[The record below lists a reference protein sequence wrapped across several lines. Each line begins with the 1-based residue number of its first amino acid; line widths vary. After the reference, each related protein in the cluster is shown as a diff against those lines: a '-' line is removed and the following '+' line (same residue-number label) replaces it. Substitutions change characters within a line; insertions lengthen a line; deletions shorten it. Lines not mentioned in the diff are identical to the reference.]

1 MVQSKWVTQVILTEE
16 LWRGLHEA
24 AERLSHL
31 HGERWSLSAVARQ
44 CITMALPVLLDT
56 ITQQEEL
63 AAQQEEA
70 RQRWLRKQMHP
81 FENPA
86 LARPSVAR
94 PPVRRSKK
102 K

>member
-1 MVQSKWVTQVILTEE
+1 MVQSKWVTQVILTED

-24 AERLSHL
+24 TERLSHL

-56 ITQQEEL
+56 ITRQEEL

-70 RQRWLRKQMHP
+70 RQLWLRRQIHP
-81 FENPA
+81 FENRA
-86 LARPSVAR
+86 LARPSAAR